1 MNYVELVKRLED
13 SDLVE
18 LHNRYCDEMI
28 APDNEIS
35 ANDSEFLD
43 LFQEGNDAHWLAC
56 RVFYGDYNPL
66 HNRYCDEMI
75 APDNEISANDSEF
88 LDLFQEGNDAHWLAC
103 RVFYGDYNP
112 CHDWVAVNGYGNLV
126 SSDYPSDLMSYSY
139 EELAR
144 FLENNPDVI
153 DELGLDVYIEE

>member
-13 SDLVE
+13 SDLVA

-28 APDNEIS
+28 APDNEI
-35 ANDSEFLD
+35 
-43 LFQEGNDAHWLAC
+43 
-56 RVFYGDYNPL
+56 YT
-66 HNRYCDEMI
+66 
-75 APDNEISANDSEF
+75 NDSEF

-144 FLENNPDVI
+144 FLEENPDVI
-153 DELGLDVYIEE
+153 DELGLDGYIEE